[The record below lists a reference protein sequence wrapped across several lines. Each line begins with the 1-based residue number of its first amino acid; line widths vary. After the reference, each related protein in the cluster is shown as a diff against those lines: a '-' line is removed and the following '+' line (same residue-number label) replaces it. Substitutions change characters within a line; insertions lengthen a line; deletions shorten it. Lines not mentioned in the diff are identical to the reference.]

1 VELGIIKWNRGI
13 NMRPRANTLG
23 ILLKNGK
30 VLLEENV
37 ARHSKGYGP
46 YYRPIGGTIELGER
60 SVDALVREFE
70 EELQVEVKVLKSLGC
85 LENIY
90 KVRGQTGHEITLLY
104 TVEFTDPSLYEQ
116 ESFVMT
122 EGSKVTTAKWVE
134 VSDLAGKVV
143 FPDGLVELLENE
155 LAHLKETV

>member
-1 VELGIIKWNRGI
+1 
-13 NMRPRANTLG
+13 MRPRANTLG
-23 ILLKNGK
+23 ILMKDGK

-60 SVDALVREFE
+60 SKDALVREFQ
-70 EELQVEVKVLKSLGC
+70 EELQAEVKVLKSLGC

-90 KVRGQTGHEITLLY
+90 KVKGRIGHEITLLY
-104 TVEFTDPSLYEQ
+104 TVEFINRSLYEQ

-122 EGSKVTTAKWVE
+122 EGSKVTTAKWVD
-134 VSDLAGKVV
+134 VNALAGKIV
-143 FPDGLVELLENE
+143 FPDGLLDLLENE
-155 LAHLKETV
+155 LAQQKETVS